1 MNRILAAAKRLLF
14 GSNAKQKNSAA
25 YTRKKPKHQAKP
37 TQAETNTATGLEP
50 EQVAVK
56 FYQSALGQLHLERE
70 LDKPYQQLLQ
80 QLEKKFQDEK
90 QLSQY
95 APRLPHVVPQ
105 LMRSLRDP
113 DSSAAQQAE
122 IISQDPVVA
131 ASVLRVAN
139 SPLFNASRTPID
151 SFQRAI
157 VALGSN
163 GVRSILST
171 AVMQPIMQTN
181 NKHYSEFG
189 HHIWNHALSTA
200 VCAQLLAPQLRQ
212 DPFQAYLAGLIHDIG
227 ASTIFIQLMNQ
238 EDNRQAPNP
247 DVLYHAINKYGSGI
261 STKLAQLWDFDKN
274 IVQALKELEHASQK
288 KSELGQVLCLSS
300 RLCQAYDLWQHN
312 LLSRDQAEALLHHY
326 HQPANRFDQLKQLL
340 AEAA

>member
-1 MNRILAAAKRLLF
+1 MNRILAAVKSLLF
-14 GSNAKQKNSAA
+14 GSDAKTAPQSKPRPNRSA
-25 YTRKKPKHQAKP
+25 KKS
-37 TQAETNTATGLEP
+37 QAETNTAKGLEP
-50 EQVAVK
+50 EQLEVK
-56 FYQSALGQLHLERE
+56 FYQAALGQLHLERNIE
-70 LDKPYQQLLQ
+70 KANLQ
-80 QLEKKFQDEK
+80 ALAQLEKKLHDDR

-105 LMRSLRDP
+105 LLRSLRDP
-113 DSSAAQQAE
+113 NSSAAQQAE
-122 IISQDPVVA
+122 IIGQDPVVA

-171 AVMQPIMQTN
+171 AVMQPIMQTS

-189 HHIWNHALSTA
+189 QHIWNHALSTA

-238 EDNRQAPNP
+238 AEQENTPNP
-247 DVLYHAINKYGSGI
+247 DLLYHAIQKYGSGI
-261 STKLAQLWDFDKN
+261 STKLAQMWDFDKS
-274 IVQALKELEHASQK
+274 IVQALKELEQQDDHN

-300 RLCQAYDLWQHN
+300 RLCQAYDLWQHDQ
-312 LLSRDQAEALLHHY
+312 LSRDQAEALLHQY
-326 HQPANRFDQLKQLL
+326 HQPTNRFDQLKQLL